1 MSLMSTFF
9 PGVSFNAH
17 CQTFPWYL
25 CRGNLASAF
34 HEPDPRM
41 AKKAIDGKIGLRTS
55 KIKRSIKET
64 RGRED
69 KLGKLIFP
77 LRFKFL
83 CLNQPN
89 NCSVNI
95 RQVQGDVAIPRVR
108 FMKGRGQVAPAQLSW
123 KSLAMSI
130 EGSPREE
137 SWHQSHYRGLGPSGP
152 I

>member
-1 MSLMSTFF
+1 MEDYAKLLNKIINNKAMCKARFIRGKLGWIKQAITELSIH
-9 PGVSFNAH
+9 FNH
-17 CQTFPWYL
+17 T
-25 CRGNLASAF
+25 RRSANKVA
-34 HEPDPRM
+34 DWM
-41 AKKAIDGKIGLRTS
+41 AKKSIDGKRGLRTS

-69 KLGKLIFP
+69 KLGQLIFP

-83 CLNQPN
+83 CLNQPK

-108 FMKGRGQVAPAQLSW
+108 FMKGRGQVAPAQVSW

-137 SWHQSHYRGLGPSGP
+137 S
-152 I
+152 